1 MMVRELKTNNMA
13 SPNKIKNVGYDYK
26 PFQMKASGAKYNNSP
41 INKNYGSP
49 VQRGFDFTGG
59 VGSTEKEGGV
69 GSSLLMKSPAK
80 GIFGAIGNIFKKK
93 KKKNPAGVVEDPTA
107 ETGGDLEGRVAAL
120 ETASSGGNEAVTA
133 PPVADPA
140 VKPDPNQAVAG
151 GVAGAQAKEQA
162 QATASIDPNKQSMMD
177 KLKPTNQTG
186 TWGGAQGKFM
196 GV

>member
-1 MMVRELKTNNMA
+1 MTEKELKMNNMA

-26 PFQMKASGAKYNNSP
+26 PFQMKASGTKYKNSP

-49 VQRGFDFTGG
+49 AQRGFDFTGG

-80 GIFGAIGNIFKKK
+80 GFLPNIVKNMFKR
-93 KKKNPAGVVEDPTA
+93 KKKNPAEVAEDPTV

-120 ETASSGGNEAVTA
+120 ETASSGGSEAVTA
-133 PPVADPA
+133 PPVPDPA
-140 VKPDPNQAVAG
+140 VKPDPNQAIAG
-151 GVAGAQAKEQA
+151 GVAGEQEQA

-177 KLKPTNQTG
+177 KLKPTNQ
-186 TWGGAQGKFM
+186 AQGKFM